1 MRTSTALAPSLV
13 RLSHVFGRRQK
24 LVTEK
29 TAFDLEMER
38 TAKMGGMDSVPPAFL
53 ALTGAIVAYF
63 VFLVVS
69 N

>member
-1 MRTSTALAPSLV
+1 
-13 RLSHVFGRRQK
+13 
-24 LVTEK
+24 VTEK